1 MADRPGDLGC
11 REDGRGDLVEQWLE
25 QVMVA
30 PVDKRDANARALQVV
45 YQLQA
50 TEAPTD
56 DNDMV
61 ISHKLPFL

>member
-1 MADRPGDLGC
+1 
-11 REDGRGDLVEQWLE
+11 LVEQWLE